1 MLGGAEMRRYLTLK
15 SNNTS
20 LSLPLPDAANPTAI
34 TVEDIDSSPGLAAL
48 SQQDTQVSAGD
59 YRGAFVQVS
68 EEKDALQQELD
79 ATRKRVRTVEI
90 LDELIEPYA
99 KRSFWFMCI
108 YCGMVAL
115 MLLMH
120 GCANSAFKL
129 PESVLQFLVGSTATT
144 VIGLVGMVLTGIFVG
159 ARGRNGS

>member
-1 MLGGAEMRRYLTLK
+1 M
-15 SNNTS
+15 
-20 LSLPLPDAANPTAI
+20 PDEANPPAI
-34 TVEDIDSSPGLAAL
+34 TVEDIDSSPGTAIV

-59 YRGAFVQVS
+59 YRAAFVQVS

-108 YCGMVAL
+108 YCGIVAL

-120 GCANSAFKL
+120 GCANSGFKL

>member
-1 MLGGAEMRRYLTLK
+1 MREEAD
-15 SNNTS
+15 
-20 LSLPLPDAANPTAI
+20 PPAI
-34 TVEDIDSSPGLAAL
+34 TVEDIDSSPGTAVV
-48 SQQDTQVSAGD
+48 SRQDTHVSVGD
-59 YRGAFVQVS
+59 YRAAFVQVS
-68 EEKDALQQELD
+68 EEKDALQQDLD

-108 YCGMVAL
+108 YCGTVAF

-120 GCANSAFKL
+120 GCAKSGFKL
-129 PESVLQFLVGSTATT
+129 PDSVLQFLVGSTATT